1 MTSKNKSGGKDSLFW
16 ADQIADEIATRKR
29 FHYLDSKVPKFKR
42 FVVKTSASIS
52 GVLHIGR
59 LSDTIRVDS
68 VVRALLERGEKAGMI
83 WVAEDMDPLRKV
95 PQGVPKRFERYIG
108 MPVTD
113 IPDPDGCH
121 KSYAQ
126 HHTEK
131 YFEVLEKF
139 VTVKMDRHSTREEY
153 RRGSFRPFIKKILD
167 NVELMRKIQ
176 NRYRQDP
183 LPKSWSPWKPV
194 CDNCGKIITTN
205 VTGFKGG
212 KAQYRCEDYRFEK
225 TKATGC
231 GHVGENDPMR
241 GNGKLVWK
249 GEWAAEWAMWQVCS
263 EGAGKEYQV
272 PNSAWWVNGEIV
284 ERVLG
289 FPMPVPIFYEHL
301 MIDNE
306 KMSASKGNVVY
317 PADWLGVATPELL
330 RFFYNKK
337 IMKTRSFS
345 WGDLPKLYDDYDAHE
360 SVYFGK
366 AKVENEKEAEHMK
379 RLYLISQHKVPS
391 SFPVQ
396 VPFDFAVTIAQIV
409 PEAELAVQGIEILK
423 STGHIKGKV
432 SEAGK
437 RALMERLMLAKR
449 WAETHAPERYRFELQ
464 DKVKVKV
471 DKDVSKVAH
480 ALSKRLLER
489 EWGADEL
496 LNLFYDL
503 CKENGVKTGHFFR
516 SMYRI
521 LINKDYG
528 PRLAPFI
535 LSIGRKRVGRLL
547 AGV

>member
-1 MTSKNKSGGKDSLFW
+1 MAGKRGGKQESLFW

-29 FHYLDSKVPKFKR
+29 FHYLNDSVPKFKR

-59 LSDTIRVDS
+59 LSDTIRTDS
-68 VVRALLERGEKAGMI
+68 VVRALLDKGEKAQLI

-95 PQGVPKRFERYIG
+95 PKGVHKRFERYIG

-121 KSYAQ
+121 KSYAE

-131 YFEVLEKF
+131 YFEVLGEF
-139 VTVKMDRHSTREEY
+139 VTVSMDRHSTREEY
-153 RRGSFRPFIKKILD
+153 GKGSFRPFIKRILERVD
-167 NVELMRKIQ
+167 LMREIQ
-176 NRYRQDP
+176 NKYRKEP
-183 LPKSWSPWKPV
+183 LPGSWSPWKPV
-194 CDNCGKIITTN
+194 CENCGKIITTN
-205 VTGFKGG
+205 VTGFSGG
-212 KAQYRCEDYRFEK
+212 KARYKCEDYSFEK
-225 TKATGC
+225 TRATGC
-231 GHVGENDPMR
+231 GHVGENDPLK

-249 GEWAAEWAMWQVCS
+249 GEWAAEWALWNVCS

-306 KMSASKGNVVY
+306 KMSASKGNIVY
-317 PADWLGVATPELL
+317 PAEWLEVATPELL

-360 SVYFGK
+360 SVFFGK
-366 AKVENEKEAEHMK
+366 TKLDNDKEMGHMK
-379 RLYLISQHKVPS
+379 RLYAISQERVPG
-391 SFPVQ
+391 SFPIQ

-409 PEAELAVQGIEILK
+409 PESDLPARGIEILK

-432 SEAGK
+432 SRSDEGSMMK
-437 RALMERLMLAKR
+437 RLMLAKR
-449 WAETHAPERYRFELQ
+449 WAEQHAPERYRFELQ
-464 DKVKVKV
+464 EKVRVKVKG
-471 DKDVSKVAH
+471 DARKAIL
-480 ALSKRLLER
+480 ALSERLSER
-489 EWGADEL
+489 DWDGKGL
-496 LNLFYDL
+496 LNLFHEL
-503 CKENGVKTGHFFR
+503 CKENGVDTKVFFR
-516 SMYRI
+516 TMYNL
-521 LINKDYG
+521 LIGKDYG

-535 LSIGRKRVGRLL
+535 LSIGRKKVARILSGI
-547 AGV
+547 